1 MLKKE
6 AKEQCPELSV
16 LIPDFK
22 RYRLESQK
30 IKETLEQFDPDVQM
44 VGLDE
49 AYLDITLNDPEM
61 ISQEI
66 REAIKPY
73 TATMGIA
80 VNKLL
85 AKLCSSYYYR

>member
-1 MLKKE
+1 
-6 AKEQCPELSV
+6 
-16 LIPDFK
+16 
-22 RYRLESQK
+22 
-30 IKETLEQFDPDVQM
+30 M

-85 AKLCSSYYYR
+85 AKLCSSMEKQDSVNYLQESEEKI

>member
-1 MLKKE
+1 
-6 AKEQCPELSV
+6 
-16 LIPDFK
+16 
-22 RYRLESQK
+22 
-30 IKETLEQFDPDVQM
+30 M

-49 AYLDITLNDPEM
+49 AYLDITLSDPEM

-66 REAIKPY
+66 KEAIKPY

-85 AKLCSSYYYR
+85 AKLCSSMEKSDSVKYLQDSEE